1 MAINAMKILGAVLSS
16 GALSRGSGSNVLGSV
31 LGTVMGGGSQPASGG
46 GMAGMLGNML
56 GGGQNSGGGLGGM
69 LGNMLGGSGG
79 QSGGGVAGMLGGLLG
94 GSQGQSAGGGGLG
107 ALLGAA
113 MQQFGGAGGQAADG
127 PRLAD
132 FGMREEEANEQ
143 ALLLVKAMINAAK
156 ADGQVDDAERERIV
170 DKLGDITPEELEFV
184 KQELAAPLDLE
195 GFIRSI
201 PAGMG
206 EQVYTVSL
214 MAIDLDSN
222 AEAQYLDQLARG
234 LGIGPEQCNA
244 IHEQLGAPKL
254 YT

>member
-1 MAINAMKILGAVLSS
+1 MAIDAMKILGAVLSS

-31 LGTVMGGGSQPASGG
+31 LGAVMGGGSQPTGRG

-56 GGGQNSGGGLGGM
+56 GGGQGSGGGLGGM
-69 LGNMLGGSGG
+69 LGNMLGGGN

-113 MQQFGGAGGQAADG
+113 MQQFGGAQSEGGAK
-127 PRLAD
+127 LAD
-132 FGMREEEANEQ
+132 FGTPPAEANEQ

-156 ADGQVDDAERERIV
+156 ADGQVDEAERERIV

-222 AEAQYLDQLARG
+222 AEARYLDQLARG